1 MLQRTLPAG
10 FIAPCLPTKTTRL
23 PSGGQWLH
31 EIKHDGFRIIAR
43 KSNGRVRLYSRPGND
58 FTRRFP
64 LIVEALARLRSR
76 SCIIAGPAAQRME
89 KWGGWKP
96 HRIGEITYPAY
107 PPGGTYPIDLETLTS
122 SAEVLDMICQVAMKE
137 WATDGCISGL
147 VRAIND
153 LLQPQAHLCSM
164 GADRRLHGDEIVRL
178 TKWAREQVKYK

>member
-1 MLQRTLPAG
+1 MSELRAIPLSEFLKRP
-10 FIAPCLPTKTTRL
+10 LPTL
-23 PSGGQWLH
+23 
-31 EIKHDGFRIIAR
+31 
-43 KSNGRVRLYSRPGND
+43 
-58 FTRRFP
+58 
-64 LIVEALARLRSR
+64 
-76 SCIIAGPAAQRME
+76 AQRME

-122 SAEVLDMICQVAMKE
+122 SAEVLDVICQVAMKE

-153 LLQPQAHLCSM
+153 LLQPQAHLWSM